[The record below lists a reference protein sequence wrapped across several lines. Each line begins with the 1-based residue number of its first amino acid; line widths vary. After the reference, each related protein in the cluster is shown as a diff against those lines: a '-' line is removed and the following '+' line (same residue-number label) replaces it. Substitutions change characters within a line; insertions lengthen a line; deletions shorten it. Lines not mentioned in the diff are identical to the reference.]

1 MILKPINRKLGLV
14 LAGFAGLYLF
24 LSYQIPSYAYALVD
38 ADVVPKGLGFLL
50 LLLSVLLFLQKK
62 EETEQEKQKR
72 SIPKKELYILLG
84 VAAFILIYIFLLEI
98 VGFVIMTSL
107 FVFTCSSFLGYKKY
121 KTSALVAI
129 IFSLI
134 LYFLFNYLLLIHLP
148 PGVLPF

>member
-1 MILKPINRKLGLV
+1 MVLKPINRKIGLV

-24 LSYQIPSYAYALVD
+24 LSYQIPSYSYALVD

-50 LLLSVLLFLQKK
+50 LLLSILLFLQKK
-62 EETEQEKQKR
+62 VETEQEKQKR
-72 SIPKKELYILLG
+72 TIPKKEIYILLG

-107 FVFTCSSFLGYKKY
+107 FVFTCSSFLGYKNY

-129 IFSLI
+129 IFSTLI
-134 LYFLFNYLLLIHLP
+134 YFLFNYLLLIHLP

>member
-1 MILKPINRKLGLV
+1 MVLKPINRILGVV

-24 LSYQIPSYAYALVD
+24 FSYQIQSYPYALVD

-107 FVFTCSSFLGYKKY
+107 FVFICSSFLGYKKY

-129 IFSLI
+129 IFSLL

>member
-1 MILKPINRKLGLV
+1 MILKPINRKLGLF

-50 LLLSVLLFLQKK
+50 LLLSVLLFLQRKS
-62 EETEQEKQKR
+62 ETDQEKQKR
-72 SIPKKELYILLG
+72 SIPKKELHILLG
-84 VAAFILIYIFLLEI
+84 VAGFILIYIFLLEI

-129 IFSLI
+129 IFSLL

>member
-1 MILKPINRKLGLV
+1 MLLKPINRKLGLV
-14 LAGFAGLYLF
+14 LAGMAGVYLF
-24 LSYQIPSYAYALVD
+24 LSYQIPSYPYALVD

-50 LLLSVLLFLQKK
+50 LVLSVLLFLQRKT
-62 EETEQEKQKR
+62 ETDQEKQKR
-72 SIPKKELYILLG
+72 SIPINELYILLG
-84 VAAFILIYIFLLEI
+84 VAGFILIYIFFLEI

-129 IFSLI
+129 IFSLL